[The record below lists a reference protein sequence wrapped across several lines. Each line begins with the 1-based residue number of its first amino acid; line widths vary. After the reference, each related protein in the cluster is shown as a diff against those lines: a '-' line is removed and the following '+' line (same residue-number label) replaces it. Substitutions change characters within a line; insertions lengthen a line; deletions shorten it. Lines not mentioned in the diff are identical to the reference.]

1 MIGKMLGNR
10 YEIVERIGGGGM
22 ALVYRATD
30 TYLGRPVAVKVLR
43 SQFVGDDDFVRRFKR
58 EAQAAASLSHP
69 NVVSIYDVGQEDEL
83 YYIVMELV
91 DGQTLKEKIEQEAP
105 LPIPVAVRI
114 GIQILDAL
122 EHAHQSK
129 VVHRDIKPHNILV
142 TRAGRV
148 KVTDFGIARAVSTN
162 TLTHTGSIIGSA
174 HYFSPEQAKGG
185 FTGEKS
191 DLYSTGI
198 VLYEMLTGKVPFEGE
213 SPISVAVKHL
223 HDDVAPP
230 RQFNEAIPE
239 ELEEI
244 ILKSLEKD
252 PGRRYQS
259 AGEMLADLS
268 RFLKDFSEGRTRI
281 LGAKDF
287 PTQVIPGIRDK
298 HGNQPKGADNNK
310 DQNRGKRDRGTR
322 FWVGVSLLL
331 LLVTILGIW
340 GLFAWLDVPEVE
352 VPDVRGKTM
361 VQAETELRAIGLN
374 PVAGPRQ
381 FHPTIPAESVIDQE
395 PPPREWAKEGRQ
407 VILTIS
413 KGARQV
419 AVPLVEGLP
428 EAEAD
433 SKLVA
438 EGLKSN
444 VLRREF
450 NLMVPLG
457 VVISQNP
464 KQGVLVTEGATV
476 DLIVSK
482 GKLLVPSVIGQTEE
496 GARNTLKEFELTV
509 GSITRINSERPAGE
523 VVGQSPAAGTEYFSG
538 APVDLTISS
547 GPRPTGGGGEE
558 VKQNTVRINVPPGDR
573 SMLIEVRVE
582 DARGVRTVHTSR
594 QQPGSTLDVPVQWV
608 GRGTV
613 IVLVDG
619 VTLRRVPLDSD

>member
-1 MIGKMLGNR
+1 MIGQMLGNR

-22 ALVYRATD
+22 ALVYRARD

-43 SQFVGDDDFVRRFKR
+43 SQFAGDDDFVRRFKR

-91 DGQTLKEKIEQEAP
+91 DGQTLKEKIDQEAP

-114 GIQILDAL
+114 CIQILDAL

-129 VVHRDIKPHNILV
+129 VVHRDIKPHNILL
-142 TRAGRV
+142 TRTGRV
-148 KVTDFGIARAVSTN
+148 KVTDFGIARAITTN

-230 RQFNEAIPE
+230 RQFNQAISE

-259 AGEMLADLS
+259 AGEMLSDLS
-268 RFLKDFSEGRTRI
+268 RFLKDFTEGRTTVLR
-281 LGAKDF
+281 GKDF
-287 PTQVIPGIRDK
+287 PTQVMPGIREK
-298 HGNQPKGADNNK
+298 HDNQNEPGANQK
-310 DQNRGKRDRGTR
+310 DRKEGKRQRGAR
-322 FWVGVSLLL
+322 FWVGVSLALL
-331 LLVTILGIW
+331 LLTILAIW
-340 GLFAWLDVPEVE
+340 GLFAWLDVPTVE
-352 VPDVRGKTM
+352 VPDVRGKTLA
-361 VQAETELRAIGLN
+361 QAESELRGVGLN
-374 PVAGPRQ
+374 PVPGPRQ
-381 FHPTIPAESVIDQE
+381 FHPTIPADSVIDQD
-395 PPPREWAKEGRQ
+395 PPPGEFRKEGRE

-419 AVPLVEGLP
+419 AVPLVEGWP
-428 EAEAD
+428 EAEAE

-444 VLRREF
+444 VLKREF
-450 NLMVPLG
+450 NPIVPLG
-457 VVISQNP
+457 TVISQNP

-496 GARNTLKEFELTV
+496 VARNTLKEFELTV
-509 GSITRINSERPAGE
+509 GTVTRINSERPAGE
-523 VVGQSPAAGTEYFSG
+523 VVGQSPPAGTESFPG
-538 APVDLTISS
+538 TPVDLTVSS
-547 GPRPTGGGGEE
+547 GPSPTGGVGEE
-558 VKQNTVRINVPPGDR
+558 TKTRTVRINVPPGDR

-582 DARGVRTVHTSR
+582 DARGIRTVHTSR
-594 QQPGSTLDVPVQWV
+594 QNPGTSLDVPVQWV

-619 VTLRRVPLDSD
+619 VTLQRKSLDED